1 MKTASATSAGS
12 AVPETQA
19 DGSSRRGRRMLR
31 GGIALT
37 VAVIAAGALAACGG
51 GSSSD
56 EVSVSDPWIRVTPGT
71 QDMTAAYMDLES
83 PVDDK
88 LVGASVASNIAET
101 VELHE
106 TTDSHSGDTSGS
118 MDDMEMGDQKGP
130 GKGNMADSDDMSDME
145 MGSDSM
151 SEMDGQMKMMGMK
164 QVPSIA
170 LPAGE
175 EVKLEPGGYHIMI
188 MGLKDPIEAGD
199 EYQITLEFENVGEI
213 AVQAIARDN

>member
-1 MKTASATSAGS
+1 
-12 AVPETQA
+12 
-19 DGSSRRGRRMLR
+19 
-31 GGIALT
+31 
-37 VAVIAAGALAACGG
+37 
-51 GSSSD
+51 
-56 EVSVSDPWIRVTPGT
+56 
-71 QDMTAAYMDLES
+71 
-83 PVDDK
+83 
-88 LVGASVASNIAET
+88 
-101 VELHE
+101 
-106 TTDSHSGDTSGS
+106 
-118 MDDMEMGDQKGP
+118 
-130 GKGNMADSDDMSDME
+130 MADSDDMSDME

-199 EYQITLEFENVGEI
+199 EYQITLEFENAGEI